1 MNLPKGWIRVR
12 FTDVLD
18 VQGGTQPPKSQ
29 FIDEPKDGYIR
40 LLQIRDFGKK
50 PVPTYIPDTSKL
62 KKVTFNDVLIG
73 RYGASVGRICT
84 GMEGAYNVALAK
96 VLKSNDINSEYLR
109 YYLLSSL
116 FQIPLSLIS
125 RSAQNGF
132 NKQDLAEI
140 DFLLP
145 PLNEQKR
152 IAKKLDELLATVESI
167 KTRLDNAPTILK
179 RFRQSIL
186 AAATSG
192 KLTEEWREENKCQSS
207 KELLEKIISG
217 RVEKYN
223 LSVRE
228 AKKNGERKPQKQD
241 GLEYPHIS
249 DEVDAPRQ
257 WEKAYL
263 ENVCDKIIDGTHK
276 TPTYLDEGVHFLSA
290 KNINNNKLDFKQ
302 TKYISIEEHEA
313 LSKRCK
319 PIVGSLLLTKSG
331 TIGRTAIVK
340 TDKEFSLFESVAVIT
355 PSSDEIKSEYLQYV
369 ILNSMSNGILSKQV
383 KGVAVQHLHLQDIR
397 KIVFPL
403 PLELEQKEIVS
414 QVESLF
420 ALVDSME
427 AKIEAAQKRVDKLT
441 QSILAKAFRGELVEQ
456 DPNDEPAEKLLEK
469 IKAEQ
474 AKKKP
479 KKTRKKK

>member
-1 MNLPKGWIRVR
+1 MSLPKGWINVK

-29 FIDEPKDGYIR
+29 FIDEPKDGYVR

-62 KKVTFNDVLIG
+62 KKVICNDVLIG

-96 VLKSNDINSEYLR
+96 VLKTDDISSEYLR

-132 NKQDLAEI
+132 NKQDLSEI

-167 KTRLDNAPTILK
+167 KTRLDNAPTIIK

-186 AAATSG
+186 ASATSG
-192 KLTEEWREENKCQSS
+192 KLTEEWRGANGVVDEWENLEIGTLFSELQQGWSPKCENTPVNENEWGVIKTSSVQSINFIESENKRLPLS
-207 KELLEKIISG
+207 LTPREKLSLKKGDILITRAG
-217 RVEKYN
+217 PRVRCAITCYVHKNIDN
-223 LSVRE
+223 LMICDKVYRIRVDKKKAE
-228 AKKNGERKPQKQD
+228 AKYIVYILNSPK
-241 GLEYPHIS
+241 
-249 DEVDAPRQ
+249 
-257 WEKAYL
+257 
-263 ENVCDKIIDGTHK
+263 
-276 TPTYLDEGVHFLSA
+276 YLDELENMKTGISDSGLNLTQKKF
-290 KNINNNKLDFKQ
+290 KLM
-302 TKYISIEEHEA
+302 
-313 LSKRCK
+313 
-319 PIVGSLLLTKSG
+319 
-331 TIGRTAIVK
+331 
-340 TDKEFSLFESVAVIT
+340 
-355 PSSDEIKSEYLQYV
+355 EI
-369 ILNSMSNGILSKQV
+369 
-383 KGVAVQHLHLQDIR
+383 DI
-397 KIVFPL
+397 PCL
-403 PLELEQKEIVS
+403 DEQKEIVS

-420 ALVDSME
+420 AQADTLE
-427 AKIEAAQKRVDKLT
+427 EKIEAATKRVDKLT

-456 DPNDEPAEKLLEK
+456 DPNDESAEDLLER
-469 IKAEQ
+469 IKGEG
-474 AKKKP
+474 
-479 KKTRKKK
+479 